1 MAITIKDIADK
12 AGLSPASVSRILTN
26 RGRFNADTAKRVR
39 ELAESMGYLKN
50 QSAADLSQKQSRVI
64 GVLVPSEHTNFADE
78 IIKGMRSKA
87 YELNYELL
95 IAFVDVNKEQ
105 QLQTVHSL
113 LSRKVLA
120 IVMLAVDIDIDDPV
134 FNLLTSTGVQL
145 LSVSNQLNN
154 EIPSISSDNYDMMH
168 QIVDYLYENGH
179 EKIALI
185 GASNPNSIVAQL
197 RRQGFIDALT
207 KHGIAYHPDFIWGT
221 ENAYQTGMDAIK
233 HFGTPLP
240 FTAAIGSADIISVGI
255 LNGAKDAQIDVPKDL
270 SIVTIDGTEIAQI
283 TRPIL
288 SAAKQDFQLMGQL
301 AVSALDEQEL
311 APHAVFFTETKIVP
325 SGTVTTLNKNN

>member
-120 IVMLAVDIDIDDPV
+120 IVMLAVDIEIADPF

-154 EIPSISSDNYDMMH
+154 EIPSISSDNYVMMH
-168 QIVDYLYENGH
+168 QIVDYLYEHGH

-185 GASNPNSIVAQL
+185 GASNPNSIVAKL

-207 KHGIAYHPDFIWGT
+207 KHGIEHHPDFIWGT
-221 ENAYQTGMDAIK
+221 KNAYQTGMDAIK
-233 HFGTPLP
+233 HFGIPLP

-270 SIVTIDGTEIAQI
+270 SIITIDGTEIAQI

-301 AVSALDEQEL
+301 AISALDEQEL

-325 SGTVTTLNKNN
+325 SGTVTTLDKNN

>member
-120 IVMLAVDIDIDDPV
+120 IVMLAVDIEIADPV

-154 EIPSISSDNYDMMH
+154 EIPSISSDNYVMMH
-168 QIVDYLYENGH
+168 QIVDYLYEHGH

-185 GASNPNSIVAQL
+185 GASNPNSIVAKL
-197 RRQGFIDALT
+197 RRQGFIDALS
-207 KHGIAYHPDFIWGT
+207 KHGIEHHPDFIWGT
-221 ENAYQTGMDAIK
+221 ENAYQTRMDAIK
-233 HFGTPLP
+233 HFGIPLP

-270 SIVTIDGTEIAQI
+270 SIITIDGTEIAQI

-301 AVSALDEQEL
+301 AISALDEQEL

-325 SGTVTTLNKNN
+325 SGTVTTLDKNN

>member
-120 IVMLAVDIDIDDPV
+120 IVMLAVDIEIADPV
-134 FNLLTSTGVQL
+134 FNLLTSTSVQL

-154 EIPSISSDNYDMMH
+154 EIPSISSDNYVMMH
-168 QIVDYLYENGH
+168 QIVDYLYEHGH

-185 GASNPNSIVAQL
+185 GASNPNSIVAKL
-197 RRQGFIDALT
+197 RRQGFIDALS
-207 KHGIAYHPDFIWGT
+207 KHGIEHHPDFIWGT

-233 HFGTPLP
+233 HFDIPLP

-270 SIVTIDGTEIAQI
+270 SIITIDGTEIAQI

-301 AVSALDEQEL
+301 AISALDEQEL

-325 SGTVTTLNKNN
+325 SGTVTTLDKNN